1 MCAATRTIP
10 PRSLQRPSAPK
21 KAIPMASVLFTP
33 RQLAP
38 TVGLAAA
45 LAGFHPDGTFYIDSG
60 TRHLPARGRPR
71 APLPRVL
78 FSSLPRLWSCKL
90 RAIASLRQDASV
102 SPATSASSPSTSV
115 RAHARSTRNTAEVL
129 PLDRL
134 SLLRVAA
141 RAGMALMRRPA
152 ALPCGRA
159 QLVPPRLLPGW
170 LASSRRPARSPSLVG
185 PVSPILHP
193 DQLHPDFYLAPIG
206 MFPTSLHQHC
216 NVSIYPVGFCIARV
230 GSPSSTRGLPGTGTE
245 VSPGPSRLGPG
256 TGMLVCC

>member
-1 MCAATRTIP
+1 M
-10 PRSLQRPSAPK
+10 L
-21 KAIPMASVLFTP
+21 TP

-193 DQLHPDFYLAPIG
+193 DQLHPDSGNPSLATWQFGFLSCAHWYVSDQSTPALQCKYLPCWFLYRPCG
-206 MFPTSLHQHC
+206 
-216 NVSIYPVGFCIARV
+216 
-230 GSPSSTRGLPGTGTE
+230 
-245 VSPGPSRLGPG
+245 
-256 TGMLVCC
+256 